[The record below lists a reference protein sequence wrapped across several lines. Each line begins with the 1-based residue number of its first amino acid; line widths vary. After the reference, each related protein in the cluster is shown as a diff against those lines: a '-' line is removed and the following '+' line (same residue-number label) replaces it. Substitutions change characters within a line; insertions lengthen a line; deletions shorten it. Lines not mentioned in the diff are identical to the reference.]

1 MAKWLEYYNPKPL
14 IERLNKVRSI
24 NENGQVQF
32 RGFEESIV
40 PARLD
45 SMVQLTGKIPED
57 EKYSIVKEAVWRAA
71 KKKIT
76 RDNLLKELCR
86 LESEYL
92 KAPKKKYVLLTSLS
106 IGQSRHKLKNVQENR
121 CRITFGR
128 CLPLRFAKARKQAI
142 DDFPFLSKGINFP
155 RGYLL
160 VRVSVS
166 DKTIEGGAA
175 KALASLNLIRG
186 LLNLARNLRYGYTA
200 SLVGKRKPINKI
212 LLGSLHTLHKPN
224 GEIAVDGVWHN
235 GYSQEMP
242 RLYNPSLGGEFVEV
256 LEFAKNTRECLKKCR
271 YRDCLVEAIVRYN
284 SALDKD
290 NWETSYIEL
299 WGVLE
304 YLTNT
309 LNDSYKTTIR
319 RVSFIY
325 EDQDGAK
332 QTLSLLRD
340 FRNKL
345 VHRGTSTKTIEVF
358 IFDLKRYVEQLL
370 LFLIFNKFRFRSLEV
385 AASFLDQSRD
395 IDVIYRQI
403 DVLKAAKNFVR
414 TIPNKK

>member
-1 MAKWLEYYNPKPL
+1 MARWLENYNPKPF
-14 IERLNKVRSI
+14 IERLNKNRRI
-24 NENGQVQF
+24 NENGHVEF
-32 RGFEESIV
+32 RGFDSSIV

-45 SMVQLTGKIPED
+45 GMLELSAKIPED
-57 EKYSIVKEAVWRAA
+57 EKYSIVKEAVWSAA

-76 RDNLLKELCR
+76 KENLLKELCR
-86 LESEYL
+86 IESEYL
-92 KAPKKKYVLLTSLS
+92 KAPNKKYVLLTSLS
-106 IGQSRHKLKNVQENR
+106 IGRSRHKLKNVQENR

-128 CLPLRFAKARKQAI
+128 CLPLKFAKARKKAI

-155 RGYLL
+155 LGYLL

-166 DKTIEGGAA
+166 DKTLEGGAA
-175 KALASLNLIRG
+175 KALDSLNLIRG
-186 LLNLARNLRYGYTA
+186 LLNLARNLRYGHTV
-200 SLVGKRKPINKI
+200 SFSGKRKPINKI
-212 LLGSLHTLHKPN
+212 LLGPLHTLHKPS
-224 GEIAVDGVWHN
+224 GELAVEGVWHN
-235 GYSQEMP
+235 GLSQETP
-242 RLYNPSLGGEFVEV
+242 RPYNPSLGGEFVEV
-256 LEFAKNTRECLKKCR
+256 LEFAKNIREYLKKSR

-358 IFDLKRYVEQLL
+358 IFDLKQYVEQLL
-370 LFLIFNKFRFRSLEV
+370 LFLIYNKFRFKNLEV

-395 IDVIYRQI
+395 IDTIYRQI

-414 TIPNKK
+414 SIPNKK

>member
-1 MAKWLEYYNPKPL
+1 MAKWLENYNPRPF

-45 SMVQLTGKIPED
+45 SMVRLTEKIPED

-76 RDNLLKELCR
+76 KDNLLKELCR

-92 KAPKKKYVLLTSLS
+92 KAPNKKYVLITSIS
-106 IGQSRHKLKNVQENR
+106 IGWSRHKLKNVQENR
-121 CRITFGR
+121 CRITFVKR
-128 CLPLRFAKARKQAI
+128 LPTRFAKAREKAI
-142 DDFPFLSKGINFP
+142 DDFTYSSKGVYFP
-155 RGYLL
+155 RGYRL

-166 DKTIEGGAA
+166 DKTLEGGAA
-175 KALASLNLIRG
+175 KALDSLNLIRG
-186 LLNLARNLRYGYTA
+186 LLNLARNIRYGHA
-200 SLVGKRKPINKI
+200 VSVGGNRKPINKI
-212 LLGSLHTLHKPN
+212 MLGPLHTLHKPN

-235 GYSQEMP
+235 GHSQELP
-242 RLYNPSLGGEFVEV
+242 RPYNPSLGGEFVEV

-319 RVSFIY
+319 RASFIY

-332 QTLSLLRD
+332 QTLSLLRN

-358 IFDLKRYVEQLL
+358 IFDLKQYVEQLL
-370 LFLIFNKFRFRSLEV
+370 LFLIFNKFRFRSLE
-385 AASFLDQSRD
+385 SCRQFLGS
-395 IDVIYRQI
+395 I
-403 DVLKAAKNFVR
+403 
-414 TIPNKK
+414 T